1 MLPILLHG
9 RSRSAA
15 QIAITGLALTLA
27 GSGCSKKTDNTA
39 NFKSAVDT
47 YYSARPVCL
56 WDAPKKFP
64 VQAGAGDS
72 EKTSDYDALV
82 DQGLLSRSTAE
93 KKRFLIGSKDVVNYD
108 IADKGRGAWTA
119 DPNQPGYGNFCYGH
133 RKVASIVSATP
144 TTSDVGATTQVN
156 YQYAIDDVAGWAK
169 ATAVQTAFPQ
179 VQADLNGQQT
189 GQATL
194 TNTSNGWQVTS
205 APAAGR
211 SGVSGTKPATSADGK
226 IVQ

>member
-1 MLPILLHG
+1 MSLL
-9 RSRSAA
+9 RFPSA
-15 QIAITGLALTLA
+15 TRVLAVSSALLIVGA
-27 GSGCSKKTDNTA
+27 GCSKKTDNTA

-56 WDAPKKFP
+56 WDAAKKFP
-64 VQAGAGDS
+64 VQAGTGDA

-82 DQGLLSRSTAE
+82 DQGLLRRSTAE

-108 IADKGRGAWTA
+108 ISDNGRGAWTA

-133 RKVASIVSATP
+133 RKVATIVSATP
-144 TTSDVGATTQVN
+144 TSSDVGATTEVN
-156 YQYAIDDVAGWAK
+156 YQYAIDGVAGWAK

-205 APAAGR
+205 APGAAR
-211 SGVSGTKPATSADGK
+211 SSGASKPVSSADGK